1 MSQMKVL
8 FLLLIMLLSAA
19 SSMKSQWI
27 QSNINNIS
35 AWEFAN
41 LDSTIFVSAFKW
53 NSDLET
59 TLYTSTDNGFSWNE
73 TAWNKLS
80 FGIIGLDG
88 CIFATDTG
96 SGIYSS
102 LNRGFDW
109 IKADNGII
117 GEVMKFRKIDNVLFA
132 ASDHG
137 IWFSIDDGYSWK
149 YSNIGVPAVSSFV
162 ATTKYFL
169 FVSVP
174 NYGVYKTRNG
184 IKYAL
189 VNNGLDSTKIR
200 DIFSAGE
207 DIFVQNGID
216 TLTKKNGSVSKTTN
230 YGESWSAINDTLNRL
245 SDMIKVK
252 DNIFAAVEVAGVI
265 RSLDGGKTWTSKN
278 DNIENVYSKYKMIT
292 SGPNFIVGSLSNG
305 IFVRPLSEMIFPDD
319 TVATTTDVS
328 KDYRDSLNAE
338 LYQNYPNP
346 FSPSTIIEYRIK
358 KAGFVSIKVYNLLGS
373 VVATL
378 VDERK
383 APGIYSVRWTPGN
396 LTSGVY
402 FYQMKSGT
410 FTTTKKLVIIK

>member
-1 MSQMKVL
+1 MSQMKIL

-27 QSNINNIS
+27 QSNIRNIS
-35 AWEFAN
+35 AWEFAT
-41 LDSTIFVSAFKW
+41 LDSTVFVSAFKW
-53 NSDLET
+53 NSNLET
-59 TLYTSTDNGFSWNE
+59 TLYSSTDNGFSWNK
-73 TAWNKLS
+73 TLWNKLS
-80 FGIIGLDG
+80 FGVIGLDG
-88 CIFATDTG
+88 YIFATDTG
-96 SGIYSS
+96 SGVYSS
-102 LNRGFDW
+102 LNYGFDW
-109 IKADNGII
+109 MKVDNGII
-117 GEVMKFRKIDNVLFA
+117 GDVMKFRKINNMLFA

-149 YSNIGVPAVSSFV
+149 YSNVGVPAISNFV

-184 IKYAL
+184 IDYIL
-189 VNNGLDSTKIR
+189 TNNGLDSTKIR

-207 DIFVQNGID
+207 DVFVQNGID
-216 TLTKKNGSVSKTTN
+216 TLTKKNGIVSKTTN

-245 SDMIKVK
+245 SDMIKIK
-252 DNIFAAVEVAGVI
+252 DNIFAAVEVTGII

-278 DNIENVYSKYKMIT
+278 DNIENIYSKYKIIT
-292 SGPNFIVGSLSNG
+292 SGRNFIVGSLSNG
-305 IFVRPLSEMIFPDD
+305 IFIRPLSEMVFPDD
-319 TVATTTDVS
+319 TVNTTTEVS
-328 KDYRDSLNAE
+328 KDYRDSLNVE

-358 KAGFVSIKVYNLLGS
+358 KAGLVSIKVYNLLGS
-373 VVATL
+373 VVASL

-383 APGIYSVRWTPGN
+383 APGIYSVRWTPNN

-410 FTTTKKLVIIK
+410 FTVTKKLVIIK